1 MGLEDGYGF
10 SWVLQLGVSHKTA
23 LKASPG
29 ATIISRFDWINN
41 ASKLTQRLLVG
52 FNFLWAV
59 ELGALVPHNMAAGF
73 IKMNEKEG
81 EREREGDR
89 MNKMEVFI
97 ALLHGSVGWG
107 FHKEGVEVIT
117 RRHFRSCLLY

>member
-41 ASKLTQRLLVG
+41 VSKLTQRLLVG
-52 FNFLWAV
+52 FSFLWAV
-59 ELGALVPHNMAAGF
+59 ELGASVPHNMATGF

-81 EREREGDR
+81 GRERERER
-89 MNKMEVFI
+89 ER
-97 ALLHGSVGWG
+97 
-107 FHKEGVEVIT
+107 ETE
-117 RRHFRSCLLY
+117 